1 MIIESDLQRLYKMEF
16 LYIDVKLDAEVMIN
30 N

>member
-1 MIIESDLQRLYKMEF
+1 MITESDLQRLYKMEF